1 MDWTFVV
8 FCQFRISTPTSNNNI
23 HPFEGQ
29 VVLIKLPLIKQ
40 WYGSRYVLQ
49 MYLIIASYILCHG
62 DWFMD
67 RNIIQ
72 DHSHF
77 LYFHIVKWINKTPNS
92 FFSFCFHRCSG
103 LQPYPKSMRKWGRE
117 QIENRERE
125 SGRNNRMF
133 WGRLS
138 PLLSPW
144 NPISNSFL

>member
-92 FFSFCFHRCSG
+92 FFSLFS
-103 LQPYPKSMRKWGRE
+103 QVQWSAVIPKEHEEMREGTNRK
-117 QIENRERE
+117 QRERE

-144 NPISNSFL
+144 NPISN